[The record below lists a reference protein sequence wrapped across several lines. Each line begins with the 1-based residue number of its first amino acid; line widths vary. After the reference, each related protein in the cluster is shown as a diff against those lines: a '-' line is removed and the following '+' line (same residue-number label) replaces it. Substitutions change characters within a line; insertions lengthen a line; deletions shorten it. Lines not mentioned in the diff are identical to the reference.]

1 MSLTAMLKSVV
12 DGEYSEFR
20 KVYKQTMND
29 EYSKNEKVVKQ
40 YVNKC
45 VSLGKPTHIG

>member
-29 EYSKNEKVVKQ
+29 EYDKKENIVKQ